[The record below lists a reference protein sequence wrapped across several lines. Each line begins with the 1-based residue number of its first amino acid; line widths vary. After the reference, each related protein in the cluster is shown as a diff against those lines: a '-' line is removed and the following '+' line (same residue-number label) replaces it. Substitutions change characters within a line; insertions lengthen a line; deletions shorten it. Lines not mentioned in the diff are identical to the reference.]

1 MNLAQLM
8 DVIWNALRGGL
19 GGGWDYVE
27 VYTALGAVLWAFI
40 LFKAFLQ
47 EGIQVAA
54 GNRTEL
60 HRILIKYLF
69 VAAIFAVWPAAST
82 QIFSAVKTL
91 AASFYP
97 SLQSLTKSF
106 MDQTVLMDQA
116 MNASNNSQG
125 LISTILGTVYN
136 ATIGSLLFV
145 LGAIVLFI
153 CYGIILVCIGGSL
166 CILAMNLVLG
176 PVFFAMAFDREF
188 RPHAL
193 RWFMAVLSYF
203 MLIPLYGA
211 ALSIG
216 VAILAVAAANPT
228 GTATSGQVA
237 AQLLGPVLSLG
248 IVLSTN
254 KIINALV
261 GGAAGAGL
269 GQITLGIAGTALT
282 LIPGASVIRA
292 TAVAGGAA
300 VKAASS
306 ASKTVS
312 SKLSSTAKA
321 AITRVRN

>member
-8 DVIWNALRGGL
+8 EVIWNALRGRL
-19 GGGWDYVE
+19 VGGWDYVV
-27 VYTALGAVLWAFI
+27 VYTTLGAILWAFL

-47 EGIQVAA
+47 EGIQVAS

-69 VAAIFAVWPAAST
+69 VAAMFAVWPMASD
-82 QIFSAVKTL
+82 QIFNAVKTL
-91 AASFYP
+91 ATNFYP
-97 SLQSLTKSF
+97 SLQLLTRSF
-106 MDQTVLMDQA
+106 IDQTASMDQA
-116 MNASNNSQG
+116 MNASSNSQG
-125 LISTILGTVYN
+125 LVSTILGTLYN
-136 ATIGSLLFV
+136 MSIGSLLFV
-145 LGAIVLFI
+145 AGAIALFV
-153 CYGIILVCIGGSL
+153 CYGIILVCMGGSL
-166 CILAMNLVLG
+166 CVLAMNLVLG

-188 RPHAL
+188 RPHAM

-211 ALSIG
+211 ALNIG
-216 VAILAVAAANPT
+216 LAVLGVAAASPF

-237 AQLLGPVLSLG
+237 AQLLGPILTLG

-282 LIPGASVIRA
+282 LIPGGSMIRA
-292 TAVAGGAA
+292 TGVAGGAA
-300 VKAASS
+300 VKAAAS
-306 ASKTVS
+306 ATKSVTS
-312 SKLSSTAKA
+312 RLSSTATA
-321 AITRVRN
+321 AVKSFRK